1 MKNFDLSRCTTNF
14 HLRSVLV
21 DILSKCFQS
30 TFIMKFLLCL
40 HTAAIAIVIVVSKLE
55 CEVITYVIPS
65 HGADLSFVEEIFW
78 RK

>member
-1 MKNFDLSRCTTNF
+1 MKNLDFSRCATNF
-14 HLRSVLV
+14 HFRSVLV

-55 CEVITYVIPS
+55 CVYVIPS
-65 HGADLSFVEEIFW
+65 HCADLSFVEEIFW

>member
-1 MKNFDLSRCTTNF
+1 
-14 HLRSVLV
+14 
-21 DILSKCFQS
+21 
-30 TFIMKFLLCL
+30 MKFLFCL

-65 HGADLSFVEEIFW
+65 RGADLSFVENIFW